1 MELSG
6 RFGRRFKE
14 AELLRFKG
22 LPERSVARAF
32 QKIFPDL
39 NLTIDEIV
47 ALRLEQLRC
56 HFDRVQMIPGALSF
70 LQRAKA
76 DGFRLGLT
84 TSAARSIQL
93 LACQTFA
100 LTSYFEAVI
109 TGDDIEVGKPDPEPY
124 VRTAAKL
131 DLRTNECMV
140 VEDAVNGVLSG
151 KAQVAS
157 WWRLRPRSPPALWSQ
172 QVPIS
177 LCLLFLRSRSI
188 SSKSRPEAPRKVNR
202 SAAQRWSR
210 CALPTS
216 LAGQVVRITLRN
228 QGVFGE
234 TRAELPARAGFLVGC
249 RLYLLHHHFK
259 CFGHPVT

>member
-1 MELSG
+1 MPTAENFFIGTKPWDAKLKGILFDLDGVLIDSEPVHEFTLMELSG

-151 KAQVAS
+151 KAAGCFVVAITTS
-157 WWRLRPRSPPALWSQ
+157 FTPGPLESAGADLIVPAFSALEEY
-172 QVPIS
+172 
-177 LCLLFLRSRSI
+177 LFEKPS
-188 SSKSRPEAPRKVNR
+188 
-202 SAAQRWSR
+202 
-210 CALPTS
+210 
-216 LAGQVVRITLRN
+216 
-228 QGVFGE
+228 
-234 TRAELPARAGFLVGC
+234 
-249 RLYLLHHHFK
+249 
-259 CFGHPVT
+259 